1 MTLTEAAADENDF
14 QQACSNLLSCS
25 YTHFYVVIYVFLHK
39 ITVEFRDVIT
49 AITMPR

>member
-1 MTLTEAAADENDF
+1 MTLTEAEAEETDF
-14 QQACSNLLSCS
+14 QQACTSLLSCS

-39 ITVEFRDVIT
+39 ITVEFRDIIT